1 MLSGGV
7 QKGRRGPL
15 TEEAKVLSKKRCPH
29 TGIVNFYTD
38 ADPLLAIGS
47 VTRAGASAR
56 FAWRC
61 YLADEAGGLA
71 SDISLAE
78 AHLRQAIAL
87 RREGHSGSPRG
98 H

>member
-1 MLSGGV
+1 M
-7 QKGRRGPL
+7 QKGRREPL

-29 TGIVNFYTD
+29 TGVVNFYID
-38 ADPLLAIGS
+38 ADPLLAVGS
-47 VTRAGASAR
+47 VTAAGASAR

-61 YLADEAGGLA
+61 YLADESGGLA

-87 RREGHSGSPRG
+87 RRVGHDCFPRA